1 MKRQEETGEIAG
13 GAFRRQR
20 GGGEDDAVRDEALR
34 IGRERENYAM
44 GYLRMYVSICIY
56 HVCCSRREQPAA
68 SATQISDPRDCSNQL
83 AGIHEFPV
91 TSVT

>member
-1 MKRQEETGEIAG
+1 MKRQEETGEIAR
-13 GAFRRQR
+13 AFRKRE

-56 HVCCSRREQPAA
+56 HVCCS
-68 SATQISDPRDCSNQL
+68 
-83 AGIHEFPV
+83 
-91 TSVT
+91 